1 MDMPRAN
8 WTRILLLGWLLAFLV
23 LSAAY
28 QGALFS
34 FLAKP
39 RHQRPMETLED
50 IVLNELPIIGHPN
63 FNNLLETG
71 NPEISAKALEY
82 FFQIRINSNL
92 QQAH

>member
-1 MDMPRAN
+1 LYIWATTLGVSVVEMPRAN

-39 RHQRPMETLED
+39 RYQRALDTLED
-50 IVLNELPIIGHPN
+50 IVLHELPIIAHPN
-63 FNNLLETG
+63 FNNFLETG
-71 NPEISAKALEY
+71 DAEISAKAL
-82 FFQIRINSNL
+82 R
-92 QQAH
+92 